1 MPRDL
6 SKVFTNLGDETK
18 PIRHQLLS
26 NLSELTEPE
35 LAQFQAAWAG
45 FSPARRLE
53 LLQALVDLA
62 EERIEYHFNPI
73 FAWTMTDA
81 DPHIRVLAIEGL
93 WEETGAH
100 FIARF
105 QHLLIYDED
114 VDVRAA
120 AAMALGRFIY
130 QSEVN
135 EIPGLRVDSAVEAL
149 WDVYHDPRE
158 HVHVR
163 RRALEG
169 IAASSHPGVQRVI
182 ENAHY
187 DEDLFMRSSAL
198 YAMGRTADMR
208 WIPYLLS
215 ELKSEAPELRM
226 EAARALGVLEATAAV
241 DPMIKML
248 DDEMDSEVRF
258 AILEALGEIGGEK
271 AKQAL
276 QLTIDSDNEAEAEI
290 AELAMEQ
297 LYAGVNN
304 LSELIDEVLGV
315 KPDEDAAEE
324 EETLGVWD
332 DFYED
337 PLNAE
342 IRRLI
347 DGGDDHY

>member
-1 MPRDL
+1 MSRDL
-6 SKVFTNLGDETK
+6 SKIFSILSDEKT
-18 PIRHQLLS
+18 PIRYQLLR
-26 NLSELTEPE
+26 NFSELTEPE
-35 LAQFQAAWAG
+35 LAQFQAGWADL
-45 FSPARRLE
+45 SPARRLE
-53 LLQALVDLA
+53 LIQALVEMA
-62 EERIEYHFNPI
+62 EEHIEYHFNPI
-73 FAWTMTDA
+73 FAWTMTDVN
-81 DPHIRVLAIEGL
+81 PRVRILSIEGL
-93 WEETGAH
+93 WEDVGSAH
-100 FIARF
+100 TARLL
-105 QHLLIYDED
+105 HLLVRDDD

-130 QSEVN
+130 RSEIN
-135 EIPGLRVDSAVEAL
+135 EISARRTEDAVEAL

-169 IAASSHPGVQRVI
+169 VAASSHPGVQRII
-182 ENAHY
+182 ENAYHH
-187 DEDLFMRSSAL
+187 EDLFMRSSAL
-198 YAMGRTADMR
+198 YAMGRTADVR

-215 ELKSEAPELRM
+215 ELQNEAPELRM
-226 EAARALGVLEATAAV
+226 EAARSLGVLEASAAV

-248 DDEMDSEVRF
+248 DDERDSEVRF

-276 QLTIDSDNEAEAEI
+276 QLSIDSDDEAEAEI

-304 LSELIDEVLGV
+304 LYELIDEVLGV
-315 KPDEDAAEE
+315 TTDEDLLEE
-324 EETLGVWD
+324 PDAWG

-337 PLNAE
+337 PLDAE

-347 DGGDDHY
+347 DDGDALS

>member
-6 SKVFTNLGDETK
+6 SKIFTALGDEKT
-18 PIRHQLLS
+18 PVRHQLLR

-35 LAQFQAAWAG
+35 LSQFQAAWAAMP
-45 FSPARRLE
+45 SARRLE
-53 LLQALVDLA
+53 LIQALVQMA
-62 EERIEYHFNPI
+62 EEHIEYHFNPI
-73 FAWTMTDA
+73 FVWTMA
-81 DPHIRVLAIEGL
+81 DVDPRVRVLSIEGL
-93 WEETGAH
+93 WEDVGAAH
-100 FIARF
+100 TARLL
-105 QHLLIYDED
+105 HLLVSDED

-120 AAMALGRFIY
+120 AALALGRFIY
-130 QSEVN
+130 RSEIN
-135 EIPGLRVDSAVEAL
+135 EIPARRTEDAVEAL

-169 IAASSHPGVQRVI
+169 VAASSHPGVQRLI
-182 ENAHY
+182 ENAY
-187 DEDLFMRSSAL
+187 YNEDPFMRSSAL
-198 YAMGRTADMR
+198 YAMGRTADVR

-215 ELKSEAPELRM
+215 ELQNETPELRM
-226 EAARALGVLEATAAV
+226 EAARSLGVLEATAAV
-241 DPMIKML
+241 DPMIRML
-248 DDEMDSEVRF
+248 DDETDAEVRF

-304 LSELIDEVLGV
+304 LNELIDEVLGISTGEDSEDLV
-315 KPDEDAAEE
+315 DEIDP
-324 EETLGVWD
+324 WN

-347 DGGDDHY
+347 DDGDALS